1 MVLNVNL
8 GEKSYDIVVERN
20 SIDHIEDYIDLN
32 RKVMIITDDGVPEI
46 YSKKVADK
54 CKNAYIYKVSSGEGS
69 KSIKVYEEIQKKL
82 LSLSFS
88 RKDAIIAV
96 GGGVVGDLSAF
107 VASSYMRGIDFY
119 NIPTTILSQLD
130 SSIGGKCALNLD
142 GVKNVVGAFYQPK
155 KVIIDAETL
164 KTLPKRQISNGL
176 AEGVKMALT
185 SSAELFEIFE
195 NKDALENID
204 DIIIKSLLIKKEV
217 VEKDEKELG
226 LRKVLNFGHTIGHA
240 IESEENLNKLLH
252 GECVA
257 LGILPMVDV
266 SIVNRVKKVLLKLN
280 LPTKVLIDTK
290 KAVSLIKHDKKS
302 KGDFVS
308 IVFVSK
314 IGEFSFKDVL
324 IDELES
330 YFDLIKE

>member
-8 GEKSYDIVVERN
+8 GEKSYDIVIERN

-54 CKNAYIYKVSSGEGS
+54 CKNSYIYKVSSGEGA
-69 KSIKVYEEIQKKL
+69 KSIKVYEEILKKL
-82 LSLSFS
+82 LSLSFG
-88 RKDAIIAV
+88 RKDAIVAI

-119 NIPTTILSQLD
+119 NVPTTVLSQLD

-164 KTLPKRQISNGL
+164 KTLSKRHISNGL

-185 SSAELFEIFE
+185 SSAKLFEIFE
-195 NKDALENID
+195 NKDILQNID

-217 VEKDEKELG
+217 VEKDEKELD

-257 LGILPMVDV
+257 LGMLCMISDTL
-266 SIVNRVKKVLLKLN
+266 IERLKKVLLKLN
-280 LPTKVLIDTK
+280 LPIKVLVDTK

-308 IVFVSK
+308 VVFVSE
-314 IGEFSFKDVL
+314 IGKFSFKEVL